1 MQVNIKANTAAGA
14 VYRLK
19 ASPPEFRGLLS
30 RKSLTTAPSERVSM
44 NAAQNIPRVING
56 VSNLIL
62 VFDVTLQEAELTV
75 QADRVFCDLYAANGS
90 PEI

>member
-1 MQVNIKANTAAGA
+1 
-14 VYRLK
+14 
-19 ASPPEFRGLLS
+19 
-30 RKSLTTAPSERVSM
+30 M